1 MSPDLLQDQAGRF
14 RSQYRTWAAL
24 VRFQFIEGGLNFP
37 AEQTTLRLRERQVFG
52 AGLVGV
58 RGALAA
64 LHPPGG
70 VDAVLLASALALG
83 VTDLTVAVWDRRLH
97 ASVVA
102 AGPTAVAC
110 GTEWSSR

>member
-37 AEQTTLRLRERQVFG
+37 ALRIRERQVFG

-83 VTDLTVAVWDRRLH
+83 ATDLTVAVWDRRLH
-97 ASVVA
+97 VSVVA
-102 AGPTAVAC
+102 AGLAVAPATI
-110 GTEWSSR
+110 G